1 MNFKNVELILNKSS
15 FFNNVD
21 ESVFRQSD
29 AIFCSENSSFGGF
42 SFAYAFSIHKMLIQS
57 ERNDIQTYTLEQII
71 PLGIEINKLAIIKTP
86 IIKQNRAEAKALMT
100 EILAVCRKEHLR
112 KIVLTHFIKLS
123 STKYD
128 SNLMGILD
136 CLNDNNFSYEIT
148 IILPIDEDNFDS
160 FQSIIDN
167 YNNV

>member
-42 SFAYAFSIHKMLIQS
+42 SFAYASSIHKMLIQS

-71 PLGIEINKLAIIKTP
+71 PLGIEINKLAIITTP

-136 CLNDNNFSYEIT
+136 CLNDTNFSYEIT
-148 IILPIDEDNFDS
+148 IVLPIDEDNFDS
-160 FQSIIDN
+160 FQSIINN